1 MSTDDVRL
9 PALGAVGWAR
19 WAWRQ
24 LTSMRTA
31 LLLLL
36 LLAVAAVPG
45 SIFPQRRIDSGR
57 VQTYLLDHP
66 GVGPL
71 LDRLGFFDVYTSPWF
86 SAIYLLLFVS
96 LVGCVLPRSRQHL
109 RSLRAAPPRTP
120 SRLERL
126 PSTVTTTLPEAEP
139 EAVLAAARKVL
150 RRNRFR
156 IADHGAVDGSAD
168 GSAGSVAAE
177 KGYLAETGNLVF
189 HLALLGLL
197 VAIAAGSYVS
207 YSGQAVVIEGHSFAD
222 VLPSYDSFTAGQL
235 VDTRNLP
242 PFSVGL
248 TKLTVKFETEPG
260 SQFGSPRQF
269 DAAVTVRDTPSSAPR
284 SAVISPNQPLDING
298 TRLFLVGN
306 GYAPTLT
313 VRDAD
318 GRVAYHATIVA
329 PPLDGTYRSS
339 VVVKA
344 PDAAPRQLGLV
355 GFLFPTFKVDGA
367 NGIISIFPD
376 ALDPRITLTAF
387 VSQPGQ
393 DGMGLN
399 SGIPQSV
406 YRLDI
411 AKLTP
416 LTTTSGDPVRILL
429 APGTTV
435 ALPGGAGSVTFD
447 SLSRF
452 AALDVRYDPTKG
464 WVLAMAVLS
473 LAGVTA
479 SLFVRRRRAWVRV
492 SRDAEGR
499 TVVQVA
505 GLARDDDPGLAAQ
518 IAALSQAVLA
528 ALPGSAGST
537 EAASTEAASTEPTG
551 SARKG

>member
-1 MSTDDVRL
+1 MSADVQL

-66 GVGPL
+66 GIGPL
-71 LDRLGFFDVYTSPWF
+71 LDRLGLFDVYSSPWF
-86 SAIYLLLFVS
+86 AAIYLLLFVS
-96 LVGCVLPRSRQHL
+96 LVGCVLPRSRQHQ
-109 RSLRAAPPRTP
+109 RALRAAPPRTP

-126 PSTVTTTLPEAEP
+126 PSTVTTTLPGTEP
-139 EAVLAAARKVL
+139 EAVLAAARIVL
-150 RRNRFR
+150 RRKRFR
-156 IADHGAVDGSAD
+156 IVDHGPSGGSV
-168 GSAGSVAAE
+168 GSVAAE

-197 VAIAAGSYVS
+197 ATIAAGSYVG
-207 YSGQAVVIEGHSFAD
+207 YSGQAVLIEGHSFAN
-222 VLPSYDSFTAGQL
+222 VLPSYDSFTAGQR
-235 VDTRNLP
+235 VDTGNLP
-242 PFSVGL
+242 PFSVEL
-248 TKLTVKFETEPG
+248 RKLTVRFETQPG

-269 DAAVTVRDTPSSAPR
+269 DAAVTVKDTPTSAPR

-318 GRVAYHATIVA
+318 GRIAYHATIVA
-329 PPLDGTYRSS
+329 VPLDGTYQST

-344 PDAAPRQLGLV
+344 PDASPRQIGLV
-355 GFLFPTFKVDGA
+355 GFLFPTFKVDGP
-367 NGIISIFPD
+367 NGIVSIFPD

-393 DGMGLN
+393 DGIGLN
-399 SGIPQSV
+399 SGLPQSV
-406 YRLDI
+406 FRLDVS
-411 AKLTP
+411 KLTQ

-435 ALPGGAGSVTFD
+435 TLPDGAGSVTFD

-492 SRDAEGR
+492 ARDDEGR

-505 GLARDDDPGLAAQ
+505 GLAREDDPGLAAQ
-518 IAALSQAVLA
+518 LEALSQAVLA
-528 ALPGSAGST
+528 AAGAKATSTEPSTGTST
-537 EAASTEAASTEPTG
+537 EATDSSTKTRSTT
-551 SARKG
+551 KG